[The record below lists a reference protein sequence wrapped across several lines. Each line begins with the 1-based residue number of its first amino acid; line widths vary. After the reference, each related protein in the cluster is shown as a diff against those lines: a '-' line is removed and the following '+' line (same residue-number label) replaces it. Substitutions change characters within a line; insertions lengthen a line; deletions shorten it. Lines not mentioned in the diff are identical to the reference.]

1 MRMSRTI
8 IEFGSRRWELEPSW
22 GVLPRSLPAM
32 PVAGVAAAD
41 VATALCAAL
50 GCREGQFIL
59 PAPDGEPYLSA
70 PAGVLPPDCVWN
82 LSFD

>member
-32 PVAGVAAAD
+32 PVAGVAAA
-41 VATALCAAL
+41 
-50 GCREGQFIL
+50 E
-59 PAPDGEPYLSA
+59 DGDRKS
-70 PAGVLPPDCVWN
+70 VV
-82 LSFD
+82 